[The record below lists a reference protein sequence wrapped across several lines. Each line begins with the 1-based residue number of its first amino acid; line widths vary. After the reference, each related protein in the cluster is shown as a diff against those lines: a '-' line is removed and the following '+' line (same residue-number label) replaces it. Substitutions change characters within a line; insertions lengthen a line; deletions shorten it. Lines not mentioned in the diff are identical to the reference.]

1 MIGDEGDGGE
11 IGRKG
16 GWNNE
21 DESMINEMV
30 ENEF

>member
-1 MIGDEGDGGE
+1 MSGDEGDGVEMGW
-11 IGRKG
+11 KG

-21 DESMINEMV
+21 VESMLNEMV

>member
-1 MIGDEGDGGE
+1 MCGDEGDGGE
-11 IGRKG
+11 IGWKG

-21 DESMINEMV
+21 QKVMIYEMR

>member
-1 MIGDEGDGGE
+1 MSGDEGDVVE
-11 IGRKG
+11 IKVKG

-21 DESMINEMV
+21 QEGMINEMV

>member
-1 MIGDEGDGGE
+1 MSGDEGDGVE

-16 GWNNE
+16 VWNNE
-21 DESMINEMV
+21 DECMINEMV

>member
-1 MIGDEGDGGE
+1 MCGDEGDVVE
-11 IGRKG
+11 IGWKG

-21 DESMINEMV
+21 QKDMINEMA